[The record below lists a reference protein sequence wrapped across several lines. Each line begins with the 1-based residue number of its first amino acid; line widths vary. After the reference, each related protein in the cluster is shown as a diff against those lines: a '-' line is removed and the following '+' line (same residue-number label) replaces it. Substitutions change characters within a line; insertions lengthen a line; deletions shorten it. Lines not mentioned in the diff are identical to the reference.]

1 MCPFSDLSLQY
12 VSKFPFLLVSTLI
25 FNNFFFTST
34 TFSATF
40 SALGQRTMAHPV
52 SNGNSDITK
61 APKLN
66 VCVVVIFVSM
76 LRLCLCSESMECYIE
91 RESEAR

>member
-1 MCPFSDLSLQY
+1 MYFY
-12 VSKFPFLLVSTLI
+12 WFLPAFLTII
-25 FNNFFFTST
+25 FHINNIFG
-34 TFSATF
+34 TF